1 MQNSS
6 TRKTFVAVAAAVVLG
21 AGGLVGCGEATAD
34 RAPVKSA
41 NTLQK
46 EAEILARK
54 AEVYAKTQ
62 AKAYGG
68 DPWEKRF
75 REQFWSTQHIHD
87 SWNRCHLGENVPPQL
102 QSGPG
107 C

>member
-1 MQNSS
+1 MQNTS
-6 TRKTFVAVAAAVVLG
+6 TRKSLVAVAAAVVLG
-21 AGGLVGCGEATAD
+21 AGGLVGCGEASAD
-34 RAPVKSA
+34 RASVKSA
-41 NTLQK
+41 TTLQQ
-46 EAEILARK
+46 EAEVLYRK
-54 AEVYAKTQ
+54 AQVYAMAQTY
-62 AKAYGG
+62 AG

-75 REQFWSTQHIHD
+75 REQFWSSQHIHD